1 MFPYHFSIND
11 NLLIIADSFNLE
23 LSNPTNQVPTRYS
36 NNKYD
41 SNSVI
46 DLMFLCNGLSKIDN
60 YSIHPDWRLLSDY
73 APLTIIISIVEKHIN
88 SRKHSI
94 IKDSEEELTFIKDLT
109 ISIKSINTS
118 NMLNIA
124 SLDKA
129 VNKFANA
136 VKNAWEKNLK
146 VINITKH
153 SKNWWNESCSRNLES
168 YRLLKSLENWKQFRR
183 TVKNMKCQ
191 FFDLKIQKISNKK

>member
-1 MFPYHFSIND
+1 
-11 NLLIIADSFNLE
+11 
-23 LSNPTNQVPTRYS
+23 
-36 NNKYD
+36 
-41 SNSVI
+41 
-46 DLMFLCNGLSKIDN
+46 MFLCNGLSKIDN

-191 FFDLKIQKISNKK
+191 FFDLKIQKISNKKWGFWKLMNWINKHKLLAIEVVKYNSQPCLEINDLWHALHLSFNTAQD